1 MPKLYLVILVFS
13 ISLIHAQFVS
23 KPAVLEQINAFL
35 QEDVDTVDS
44 TYTVLEVIG
53 KEKLSLN
60 VNAVVEEFDGR
71 YVVQLN
77 SSSRK
82 IKLQEE
88 SVLRNFVADDLK
100 HVFGNDVFKSC
111 QITRVGFEH
120 QQRNGHSEIV
130 GGVVMVHQLVH
141 GHLVRGPAY
150 IFMFYD
156 ALSNLKM
163 IEYSWIQTE
172 KKVVKNLARNTDV
185 KQLHKSM
192 LTQKMSEISES
203 LTKENTRGELYK
215 AVRSWRMMTDSI
227 GINVLVPSITYLG
240 KYDDAGTMRYV
251 SFDIDEFP
259 AKSEAFKPEICSKR
273 EEER

>member
-13 ISLIHAQFVS
+13 ISLIHAQFVV
-23 KPAVLEQINAFL
+23 KPEVLERVDEFL
-35 QEDVDTVDS
+35 KKDVDTEES
-44 TYTVLEVIG
+44 SYTVYEVLG
-53 KEKLSLN
+53 KEKLSLK
-60 VNAVVEEFDGR
+60 VDAAIEEIDGR
-71 YVVQLN
+71 YVIQVN

-82 IKLQEE
+82 VKLGEE
-88 SVLRNFVADDLK
+88 SALRKFATDDLK
-100 HVFGNDVFKSC
+100 FVFGDDVFKSC
-111 QITRVGFEH
+111 LITRVGFEY
-120 QQRNGHSEIV
+120 QQRNDKSEVV
-130 GGVVMVHQLVH
+130 GGVVMVHQLVQ
-141 GHLVRGPAY
+141 GLPVKGSSFV
-150 IFMFYD
+150 FMFYD

-163 IEYSWIQTE
+163 IEYSWVQTE

-185 KQLHKSM
+185 KQRHKSM

-227 GINVLVPSITYLG
+227 GKNVLVPSITYLG
-240 KYDDAGTMRYV
+240 KYDDAGTVRYV

-273 EEER
+273 EEKR